1 MKISISW
8 YIFNIL
14 LVSSATIP
22 YDYDVHFSINPFD
35 TITHTTIHAKQDQIP
50 HARTSKIK
58 NIVFDLDGVL
68 CQTNKLQAFYEIGI
82 PATLQ
87 LIYDLQTFPCEKMVF
102 DTLADVPALSTAK
115 SYNKGLLLPCIMI
128 DWQTN
133 AQSLDAIQKSV
144 KRYLDKAPFHPSQKN
159 WVLQSIRMM
168 TTPEQFIKTR
178 QLILDNVQLVHELKS
193 QGYRVYILSNW
204 DKDSFPLFQDQFPK
218 LFEHNTHQTFDGIMI
233 SGDVGTLKPASKIF
247 HQCLEQ
253 FNLNPTTTLFI
264 DDEPANIAGA
274 ANVNIHTLLSNPTDT
289 DNLRKNILNVLK

>member
-22 YDYDVHFSINPFD
+22 YHYDVHFSINPFD
-35 TITHTTIHAKQDQIP
+35 TITRATIHTKQDQIP
-50 HARTSKIK
+50 HASTSKIK

-87 LIYDLQTFPCEKMVF
+87 LIYDLRTFPCEKMLF
-102 DTLADVPALSTAK
+102 DTLAGVPALSTAK

-133 AQSLDAIQKSV
+133 AQSLHAIQNSV
-144 KRYLDKAPFHPSQKN
+144 QQYLKDAPFPQSQKN
-159 WVLQSIRMM
+159 WALQSIRMM
-168 TTPEQFIKTR
+168 TTPVQFIATR

-193 QGYRVYILSNW
+193 QGYHVYILSNW
-204 DKDSFPLFQDQFPK
+204 DKDSFPVFQHQFPE
-218 LFEHNTHQTFDGIMI
+218 LFEYNNHQTFDGIMI
-233 SGDVGTLKPASKIF
+233 SGDVGTLKPESKIF
-247 HQCLEQ
+247 HQCLEKFQ
-253 FNLNPTTTLFI
+253 LNPTTTLFI

-274 ANVNIHTLLSNPTDT
+274 ENLTIQTLLSNPTDT
-289 DNLRKNILNVLK
+289 DNLRKNIIKILK